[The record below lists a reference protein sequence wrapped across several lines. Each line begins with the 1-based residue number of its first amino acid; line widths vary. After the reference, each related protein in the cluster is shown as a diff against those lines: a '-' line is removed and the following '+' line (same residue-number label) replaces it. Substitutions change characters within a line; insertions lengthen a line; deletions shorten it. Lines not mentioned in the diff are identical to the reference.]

1 MEMILTG
8 DQVDAHEALRIG
20 LVNAVVPHA
29 DLLKTAETMAQ
40 KIIGKGQV
48 AVRLGLKAVNAL
60 DELPLSAGVKAEAEY
75 FGQCCSSEDFKEGT
89 TAFLEKRKAVF
100 KGR

>member
-8 DQVDAHEALRIG
+8 DAIDAQEALRIG
-20 LVNAVVPHA
+20 LVNAVVPQA
-29 DLLKTAETMAQ
+29 DLIKTAEAMAQ

-48 AVRLGLKAVNAL
+48 AVKLALKAVNAS
-60 DELPLSAGVKAEAEY
+60 DELPLSAGLNAEAEC
-75 FGQCCSSEDFKEGT
+75 FGRCCSSEDFKEGT

-100 KGR
+100 KNK

>member
-1 MEMILTG
+1 
-8 DQVDAHEALRIG
+8 
-20 LVNAVVPHA
+20 
-29 DLLKTAETMAQ
+29 MAQ

-48 AVRLGLKAVNAL
+48 AVRLGLKAMNAL
-60 DELPLSAGVKAEAEY
+60 DELPLSSGLKAEADY